1 MTFGNPAAITDVELV
16 RRLRD
21 KTKAPPTVCTD
32 RYALG
37 SSRLEIVNKRRAKP
51 SVKPVSSQQK
61 PPAQRAGKRFLS
73 KRQLFLGSIRNHFLQ
88 ESRRWIPQDRSKRG
102 VGYRVFQ
109 EYRQKRY
116 TRAAAKI
123 TENLGVSDR
132 LLQIP
137 PSTIYN
143 KGILSPICML
153 PRDLTMTHPVWSVSV
168 SQLTSSPN

>member
-1 MTFGNPAAITDVELV
+1 M
-16 RRLRD
+16 
-21 KTKAPPTVCTD
+21 
-32 RYALG
+32 
-37 SSRLEIVNKRRAKP
+37 
-51 SVKPVSSQQK
+51 
-61 PPAQRAGKRFLS
+61 
-73 KRQLFLGSIRNHFLQ
+73 
-88 ESRRWIPQDRSKRG
+88 PQDRSERG
-102 VGYRVFQ
+102 VGYRAFQ
-109 EYRQKRY
+109 EYRQERY
-116 TRAAAKI
+116 TSAAAKI

>member
-1 MTFGNPAAITDVELV
+1 MIGVSNGQLILPTSPERTRATDAASMPKE
-16 RRLRD
+16 
-21 KTKAPPTVCTD
+21 
-32 RYALG
+32 
-37 SSRLEIVNKRRAKP
+37 
-51 SVKPVSSQQK
+51 
-61 PPAQRAGKRFLS
+61 
-73 KRQLFLGSIRNHFLQ
+73 
-88 ESRRWIPQDRSKRG
+88 RSERG
-102 VGYRVFQ
+102 VGYRAFQ
-109 EYRQKRY
+109 EYRQKCY
-116 TRAAAKI
+116 TSAAAKI